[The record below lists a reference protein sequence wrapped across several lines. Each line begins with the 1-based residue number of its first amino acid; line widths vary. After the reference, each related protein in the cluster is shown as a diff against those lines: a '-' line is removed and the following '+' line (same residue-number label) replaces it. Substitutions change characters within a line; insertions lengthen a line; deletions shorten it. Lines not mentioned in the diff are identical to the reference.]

1 MYVNDLLIEKGVG
14 GNMFEGII
22 QLTGKTGYI
31 VRGDSLLV
39 IYFLSDHEIVMIDSG
54 EFEDPEMIAYF
65 DAQNIRIAAV
75 INRNVLKHLRI
86 LFL

>member
-1 MYVNDLLIEKGVG
+1 MNDLLFEKDVG
-14 GNMFEGII
+14 ESMFEGII

-65 DAQNIRIAAV
+65 DAQNIRITAV
-75 INRNVLKHLRI
+75 INTHIHVDHVANS
-86 LFL
+86 